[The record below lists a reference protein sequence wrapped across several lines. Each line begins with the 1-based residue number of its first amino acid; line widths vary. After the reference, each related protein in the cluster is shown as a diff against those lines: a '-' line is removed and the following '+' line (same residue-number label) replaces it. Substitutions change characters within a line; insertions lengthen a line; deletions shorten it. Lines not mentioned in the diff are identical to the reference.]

1 MWELFRDIYVIC
13 FHLILPV
20 CCVCMCVYGVEGLS
34 DFAEAGVC
42 VYVCGLVTGLLLPCG
57 QCQYTPNVTTS
68 SCEGVSPLMRHPLD
82 LCVC

>member
-42 VYVCGLVTGLLLPCG
+42 VCVGWSQGF
-57 QCQYTPNVTTS
+57 
-68 SCEGVSPLMRHPLD
+68 SCPVVSDSTHPM
-82 LCVC
+82 

>member
-42 VYVCGLVTGLLLPCG
+42 VGWSQGF
-57 QCQYTPNVTTS
+57 
-68 SCEGVSPLMRHPLD
+68 SCPVVRASTHPM
-82 LCVC
+82 